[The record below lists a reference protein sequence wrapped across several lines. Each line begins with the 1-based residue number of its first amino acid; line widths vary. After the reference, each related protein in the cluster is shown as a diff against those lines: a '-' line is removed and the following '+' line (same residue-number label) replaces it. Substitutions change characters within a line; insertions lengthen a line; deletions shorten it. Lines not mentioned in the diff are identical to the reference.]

1 MKFKLLTLSAL
12 ILSIN
17 AQAATTPYEIRLSS
31 GGTEV
36 VATPVSDTVLSLA
49 DSAIPDASQNE
60 AYSYDFSSLLT
71 ITGTEPPLIGA
82 IVWSVTGTLPA
93 GMSFSGSTLSGTPTV
108 VTSDSFTVVATDVNA
123 NGQQVYTLN
132 VNGLYLTDIASIS
145 GGGYHTCALTTAGGV
160 KCWGENSNGQLGDN
174 TTVSK
179 STPVAVSGLSSGVST
194 ISTGLYHTCALT
206 TAGAVKC
213 WGRNGFGQLGDEDV
227 GVHKS
232 VPTAVAGLSSG
243 VSHVS
248 LGDYH
253 TCAVTTAGA
262 VKCWGHNAGGQLGD
276 NTYVNKATPTP
287 VSGLSSGIVSV
298 DLGQHHTCALTTGG
312 GLKCW
317 GSNYYGELG
326 DGTGS
331 NRKTPA
337 YVTGMVSGVSS
348 VSLRARHSCAV
359 TTAGAVKCWGK
370 NASGQLGNNSTA
382 NKLSPTTVSGMS
394 SGMSAVSAGQK
405 HACGLTT
412 AGGVKCWGYNN
423 SGELGNNTT
432 TNSLVP
438 VDVSGL
444 ATGVSAIGIG
454 ISHSCALT
462 SGGIKCWGYNGQ
474 GQVGDNTTTQRSAP
488 VQVKN

>member
-317 GSNYYGELG
+317 GSNYYGELE
-326 DGTGS
+326 
-331 NRKTPA
+331 
-337 YVTGMVSGVSS
+337 
-348 VSLRARHSCAV
+348 
-359 TTAGAVKCWGK
+359 TA
-370 NASGQLGNNSTA
+370 QD
-382 NKLSPTTVSGMS
+382 
-394 SGMSAVSAGQK
+394 QIEK
-405 HACGLTT
+405 HRLT
-412 AGGVKCWGYNN
+412 
-423 SGELGNNTT
+423 
-432 TNSLVP
+432 
-438 VDVSGL
+438 
-444 ATGVSAIGIG
+444 
-454 ISHSCALT
+454 
-462 SGGIKCWGYNGQ
+462 
-474 GQVGDNTTTQRSAP
+474 
-488 VQVKN
+488 